1 MPKLYGF
8 SSLNSHF
15 SSKRKEV
22 ISKLNKI
29 AKEDKNGSIQSIM
42 ARFEILAENLNLPSI
57 IESKYIT
64 YRIDDF
70 VENLSK
76 NDDYELVI
84 KSIKEFSQKM
94 KLSLNKNLYNY
105 MRVFINEAL
114 CCLKVVEMVDV
125 GMSQLD
131 KKK

>member
-1 MPKLYGF
+1 
-8 SSLNSHF
+8 
-15 SSKRKEV
+15 
-22 ISKLNKI
+22 
-29 AKEDKNGSIQSIM
+29 M
-42 ARFEILAENLNLPSI
+42 ARFEILAENLNLSSI

-76 NDDYELVI
+76 NNDYELVI

-114 CCLKVVEMVDV
+114 CCLKVAEMVDV